1 MALVIES
8 GISVGGGINIASIF
22 PFSPTSATLVYDLD
36 AANFSAVPTNGVSKD
51 ATGTYTLTVT
61 NAGSISWKSA
71 SGGYFEKNNSVGTDT
86 IIGGP
91 NYATGQSYT
100 VFSAYQVDSRSGGR
114 LLNTTN
120 EVPTDWT
127 TGSYFNGSYFKN
139 VFYPAATVNLTSDA
153 YTTNSGWNFLWGLY
167 NTTTG
172 WANLFIA
179 SSTVNNVSGPS
190 SVYKSVLF
198 SAGSTHGFN
207 QLRLWSRNGGV
218 EVQTGNI
225 GFVKVYNGTLSTAD
239 IQGLWTQYHTRF
251 GI

>member
-1 MALVIES
+1 MYIQGTTIQGLSLV
-8 GISVGGGINIASIF
+8 
-22 PFSPTSATLVYDLD
+22 SPVYQYSATLIYDLD

-51 ATGTYTLTVT
+51 ATGTYTLSVT

-91 NYATGQSYT
+91 NYATSQSYT
-100 VFSAYQVDSRSGGR
+100 VFLAYQVDSRAGGR
-114 LLNTTN
+114 LLNTSS
-120 EVPTDWT
+120 ESVSDWLA
-127 TGSYFNGSYFKN
+127 GSYYNGTYYKN
-139 VFYPAATVNLTSDA
+139 VYYPNTTVNLSSDSYA
-153 YTTNSGWNFLWGLY
+153 GNSGWNFLWALY

-172 WANLFIA
+172 WGNLYIA

-190 SVYKSVLF
+190 SVYKSVLVG
-198 SAGSTHGFN
+198 SGSTHGFN
-207 QLRLWSRNGGV
+207 QLRLWSRANNG

-225 GFVKVYNGTLSTAD
+225 GFVKVWNGILSTAD
-239 IQGLWTQYHTRF
+239 IQQLWSTYHTRF